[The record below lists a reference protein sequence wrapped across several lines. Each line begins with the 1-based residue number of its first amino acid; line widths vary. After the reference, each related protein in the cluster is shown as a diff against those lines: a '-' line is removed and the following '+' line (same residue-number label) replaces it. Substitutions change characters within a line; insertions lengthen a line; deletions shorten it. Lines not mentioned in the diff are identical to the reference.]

1 MPYTAPLMQND
12 TIFDIASLSKVTG
25 TLSVIMQIADA
36 GLISIDDPIIK
47 YIP

>member
-1 MPYTAPLMQND
+1 MQND